1 MFKITAYGIILDN
14 EKKILLCHR
23 KDLDLWNLPG
33 GHAESGETPWDAAL
47 REVEEETGMT
57 VEINR
62 LSGIY
67 SKPNVNE
74 LVFQYICSPKA
85 GVPTPNEESDEIK
98 YFEIDNIP
106 ANTPPKQVERIK
118 DAIEH
123 PEELIMKKQFGRPA
137 FEIFGEKK

>member
-1 MFKITAYGIILDN
+1 MFKISAYGIILDSEN
-14 EKKILLCHR
+14 KILLCHR

-33 GHAESGETPWDAAL
+33 GHAEDGETPWDAAL
-47 REVEEETGMT
+47 REVEEESGLN

-74 LVFQYICSPKA
+74 IVFQYICTPKA
-85 GVPTPNEESDEIK
+85 GVPNPSEESDDIR
-98 YFEIDNIP
+98 YFEIDKIP
-106 ANTPPKQVERIK
+106 TNTPPKQVERIK

-137 FEIFGEKK
+137 FEMFGGKK